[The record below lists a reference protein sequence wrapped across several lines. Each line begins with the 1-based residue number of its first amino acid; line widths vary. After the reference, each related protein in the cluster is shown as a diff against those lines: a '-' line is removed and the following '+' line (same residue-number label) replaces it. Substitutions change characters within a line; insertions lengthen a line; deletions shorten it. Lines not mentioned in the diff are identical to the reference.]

1 MGAYG
6 KHSRCLVL
14 SLKVKVIANIKV
26 SQEEKNMLQNE
37 FLQGLT

>member
-14 SLKVKVIANIKV
+14 GPKVKVIANIKV
-26 SQEEKNMLQNE
+26 SQEEKTCRKMN
-37 FLQGLT
+37 FWRGLT